1 MTLVSRWWA
10 VWRETQLDETLL
22 LTSSGTSGPLSRT
35 SKYYFKEKTTFF
47 KDISSYGNSA
57 SSFPGIMRKAMED
70 RNTDFHLAEASH
82 IVFQIAFPPLLS
94 FFFFFFF
101 CLSGFFA
108 LNSPALHVAPV
119 LNSPHWQNC
128 LDRPRSNLCQVSAQ
142 ASETASAGWSSEWQA
157 VTQVILKPTRFGFQS
172 WTKAWQDRGAYIHC
186 LTACDL

>member
-82 IVFQIAFPPLLS
+82 VVFQIAFPPLLS
-94 FFFFFFF
+94 FFFS
-101 CLSGFFA
+101 LSGFFA
-108 LNSPALHVAPV
+108 LKSPALHVAPV

-128 LDRPRSNLCQVSAQ
+128 LDRPRSNLCLVSAQ
-142 ASETASAGWSSEWQA
+142 ASETASARWSSEWQA
-157 VTQVILKPTRFGFQS
+157 VTQPTRFDVH
-172 WTKAWQDRGAYIHC
+172 WTLSSPEQWPGRIEEHIF
-186 LTACDL
+186 TV